1 MKINIFLL
9 LSAFVLLGFV
19 LNDAAL
25 SIEQSDSG
33 RSQGNSFSFV
43 SLIRPLGIATLCFVF
58 ITVATGLFRRQLR
71 RAFLKVHL
79 LFAIIA
85 CLLALAHGILVFV
98 LFG

>member
-33 RSQGNSFSFV
+33 RSSVTKVPKV
-43 SLIRPLGIATLCFVF
+43 S
-58 ITVATGLFRRQLR
+58 
-71 RAFLKVHL
+71 
-79 LFAIIA
+79 
-85 CLLALAHGILVFV
+85 
-98 LFG
+98 